1 MHLNS
6 LISNIH
12 WIPVIVMTV
21 FSFVVGLLWH
31 SKFLFGK
38 PWKEENY
45 PNNMPVEINAPL
57 VFGGTGVVH
66 FIIFSALSAIVSG
79 LGAMNGLIG
88 GLLISLVWVFP
99 ALAGTYL
106 FANRSLRLLFIDAG
120 MYIVLFSLSG
130 LILGIW

>member
-1 MHLNS
+1 MNLNS
-6 LISNIH
+6 LITNIH
-12 WIPVIVMTV
+12 WMPVIVMTV

-57 VFGGTGVVH
+57 VFGGTAVVH
-66 FIIFSALSAIVSG
+66 FIIFSALSAVVSG
-79 LGAMNGLIG
+79 LGAMNGLID

-120 MYIVLFSLSG
+120 MYVVLFSLSG